1 MKKLQLSRRT
11 MLRGIASG
19 VAVALALPPLE
30 AMYNP
35 NGTALAN
42 GDPLP
47 LRFVTWF
54 FGNGVR
60 LDRWTPQ
67 AQGASYELTEELAP
81 LANVKDYCSVLSG
94 FNNKA
99 GYGRRGHH
107 DGVAGCFSGHPF
119 IELDPM
125 GALYASKF
133 GGPSIDQAAASL
145 IQAKSPTYLPSLEIG
160 VSKRITT
167 GEGPTLAYLSHKGPD
182 QPLPSERNPQAVY
195 DKLFGNFV
203 PPDDPSGQIRVEM
216 LDAVHED
223 AKRLMSRVGKRDQ
236 QRLDAHM
243 ESVLQ
248 LQKQISAL
256 PPSCQIPPSPG
267 VTNEDDAAGHEPLE
281 EVSKAMADLVAMAF
295 TCDVTRVV
303 SFMQSGSVGWTVYH
317 MTGTESEEHGLS
329 HEEGGNEFI
338 HKAVVFNMGCFA
350 YLLERL
356 KSAQEADGNLL
367 DRSIVLLGS
376 DCAEGFTH
384 SCFDQPLIVAGRG
397 GGALAYPGVHYRSP
411 DGENTSDVLLTC
423 LQAIS
428 PEVTEVG
435 SAEGY
440 SSTPCKAIQA

>member
-11 MLRGIASG
+11 LLRGIVSG
-19 VAVALALPPLE
+19 AAVALALPPLE
-30 AMYNP
+30 AMFDP
-35 NGTALAN
+35 NGTRLAN

-60 LDRWTPQ
+60 LDRWTPKV
-67 AQGASYELTEELAP
+67 QGADYELTEELAP
-81 LANVKDYCSVLSG
+81 LAQVRDYCNVLSG

-125 GALYASKF
+125 GAPYASKF

-145 IQAKSPTYLPSLEIG
+145 IQAKTPTYLPSLEVG

-167 GEGPTLAYLSHKGPD
+167 GEGPTLAFLSHKGPD
-182 QPLPSERNPQAVY
+182 QPLPSERDPQAVY
-195 DKLFGNFV
+195 AKLFGNFV
-203 PPDDPSGQIRVEM
+203 PADDPSGELRVKM

-236 QRLDAHM
+236 QRIDAHM
-243 ESVLQ
+243 ESILQ

-256 PPSCQIPPSPG
+256 PPACTIPADPG
-267 VTNEDDAAGHEPLE
+267 VTNKDDDLGHEPLE
-281 EVSKAMADLVAMAF
+281 EVSKVMADLVAMAF

-303 SFMQSGSVGWTVYH
+303 SFHQSGSVGGTVYH

-329 HEEGGNEFI
+329 HEEGGHELI

-350 YLLERL
+350 YLLEKL
-356 KSAQEADGNLL
+356 KSVGEGDGHLL

-376 DCAEGFTH
+376 DCAEGYTH
-384 SCFDQPLIVAGRG
+384 SCVDQPIIVAGRA
-397 GGALAYPGVHYRSP
+397 GGALKYPGVHYRSP
-411 DGENTSDVLLTC
+411 NGENTSDILLTC
-423 LQAIS
+423 LQALA

-435 SAEGY
+435 SEQGY
-440 SSTPCKAIQA
+440 SNTPCQALKA